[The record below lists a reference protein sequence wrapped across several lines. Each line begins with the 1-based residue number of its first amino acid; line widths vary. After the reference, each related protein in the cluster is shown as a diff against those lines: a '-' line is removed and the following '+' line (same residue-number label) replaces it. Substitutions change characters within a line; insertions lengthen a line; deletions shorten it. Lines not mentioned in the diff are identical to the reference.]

1 MCRHKGSRCSPACD
15 RLRSGKTLRGQRI
28 ADTLNE
34 EGTMTE
40 EMRKKEFFRK
50 ILALGIL
57 AGTIVTV
64 SATMVATILI
74 EF

>member
-1 MCRHKGSRCSPACD
+1 
-15 RLRSGKTLRGQRI
+15 
-28 ADTLNE
+28 
-34 EGTMTE
+34 MTE
-40 EMRKKEFFRK
+40 ENQKKEFLRK

-64 SATMVATILI
+64 SATMVATILT

>member
-1 MCRHKGSRCSPACD
+1 
-15 RLRSGKTLRGQRI
+15 
-28 ADTLNE
+28 
-34 EGTMTE
+34 MTE